1 VQLAN
6 YWRCSYT
13 IIRLDSSELIS
24 VAIYLLGEGGL
35 FCSVGE
41 SNVLGV
47 VHTCQT

>member
-1 VQLAN
+1 
-6 YWRCSYT
+6 
-13 IIRLDSSELIS
+13 
-24 VAIYLLGEGGL
+24 LGEGGL